1 MNFLD
6 GSKKGECGILF
17 LVASYYAN
25 LYDMIQLYSVCMSV
39 YKNDKPADFLVA
51 VSSIYRQT
59 VKPSDIVLVV
69 DGPIGEEL
77 KETISKLQGE
87 IDVLNV
93 IWLPTNQGHAIA
105 RQTGLL
111 AAKNELVA
119 VMDADDVSLPTRFE
133 KQLKTF
139 EEHSDVTVVGGFIH
153 EFIGKTK
160 NVVGKRIVPEH
171 DTEIKEYMKSRCPMN
186 LVTVM
191 MRKSHLEK
199 VGGYID
205 WYCEEDYYLWI
216 RLAMAGYKFYN
227 IQENLVDV
235 RVGEEM
241 YQRRGGWKY
250 FKSEASLQRY
260 MWKHDMI
267 GVGRYLYN
275 VAIRFAVQ
283 VAMPNSVRG
292 WFFRTFARK

>member
-1 MNFLD
+1 MSSYMNF
-6 GSKKGECGILF
+6 
-17 LVASYYAN
+17 
-25 LYDMIQLYSVCMSV
+25 SVCMSV

-51 VSSIYRQT
+51 VRSIYNQT
-59 VKPSDIVLVV
+59 VSPNDIVLVV
-69 DGPIGEEL
+69 DGPVGEEL
-77 KETISKLQGE
+77 KETIAILQGE
-87 IDVLNV
+87 IGVLNV
-93 IWLPTNQGHAIA
+93 IWLPTNQGHATA
-105 RQTGLL
+105 RQTALM

-119 VMDADDVSLPTRFE
+119 VMDADDISVPNRFE
-133 KQLKTF
+133 KQLKAF
-139 EEHSDVTVVGGFIH
+139 EEHPEVSVVGGLIN
-153 EFIGKTK
+153 EFIGTPE
-160 NVVGKRIVPEH
+160 NVVGTRIVPEQ
-171 DTEIKEYMKSRCPMN
+171 DAEIKAYLKSRCPMN

-191 MRKSHLEK
+191 MRKSHLQA

-216 RLAMAGYKFYN
+216 RLALAGYKFYN

-241 YQRRGGWKY
+241 YQRRGGWRY

-260 MWKHDMI
+260 MWKHDVI
-267 GVGRYLYN
+267 GLGRYLYN

-292 WFFRTFARK
+292 WVFRMFARK